1 MFGLLIDKHRVL
13 GSLHCILQ
21 SCLVAISLYLVTLS
35 DQSIN
40 VALER
45 LDLPL
50 PLPEIHGLCCG
61 LLCSMSSTAAK
72 TRWFTEL
79 LDAAALKSDAVASK
93 ASELKVLDEWFSETL
108 ASLNDVEL
116 EFSPA
121 MPDDALPVAL
131 RIRALG
137 EFCGGFTYGLGIALS
152 QRGQKPIPADTLEI
166 IEDFQAIES
175 ADLEE
180 SDLQHSSHGPLQRDF
195 PPKSKDGSENEDAQ
209 MDGAT
214 DEEEQQEVVYNELLE
229 YVRVGV
235 LLVLEELRPVTNVT
249 QVKPS

>member
-1 MFGLLIDKHRVL
+1 MFEPLTDKHRVL
-13 GSLHCILQ
+13 GNLHCILQ
-21 SCLVAISLYLVTLS
+21 SCLLAISLYLVTLS
-35 DQSIN
+35 DQSII

-116 EFSPA
+116 EFAPA
-121 MPDDALPVAL
+121 MPDDSLPVAL

-175 ADLEE
+175 TDLEE
-180 SDLQHSSHGPLQRDF
+180 SGLQQGSRGALQRDF
-195 PPKSKDGSENEDAQ
+195 PVGPKEGSESEDGQ
-209 MDGAT
+209 RVGGI
-214 DEEEQQEVVYNELLE
+214 DEDEQQEVMYNELLE

-235 LLVLEELRPVTNVT
+235 LLVLEELRPVTNIT
-249 QVKPS
+249 QAKPS

>member
-1 MFGLLIDKHRVL
+1 MTSI
-13 GSLHCILQ
+13 
-21 SCLVAISLYLVTLS
+21 YLVTLS

-40 VALER
+40 LALER

-79 LDAAALKSDAVASK
+79 LDAAALKSDAVAAK
-93 ASELKVLDEWFSETL
+93 AAELKVLDEWFSETL
-108 ASLNDVEL
+108 AALNDVEL
-116 EFSPA
+116 EFAPA
-121 MPDDALPVAL
+121 MPDDAVPVAVRL
-131 RIRALG
+131 RALSD
-137 EFCGGFTYGLGIALS
+137 FCGGFTYGLGIALS

-175 ADLEE
+175 TDLDESGPE
-180 SDLQHSSHGPLQRDF
+180 SDARLVTQSGAISGVVDEAEQR
-195 PPKSKDGSENEDAQ
+195 
-209 MDGAT
+209 
-214 DEEEQQEVVYNELLE
+214 EVMYNELLE

-235 LLVLEELRPVTNVT
+235 LLVLEELRPVTNVS

>member
-1 MFGLLIDKHRVL
+1 M
-13 GSLHCILQ
+13 
-21 SCLVAISLYLVTLS
+21 TLS

-61 LLCSMSSTAAK
+61 LLCSMSSAAAK

-93 ASELKVLDEWFSETL
+93 ASELKVLDDWFSETL
-108 ASLNDVEL
+108 ASLNDAEL
-116 EFSPA
+116 EFAPA
-121 MPDDALPVAL
+121 MPDDSLPVAH

-152 QRGQKPIPADTLEI
+152 QRGQKPIPPDTLEI

-175 ADLEE
+175 ADVEE
-180 SDLQHSSHGPLQRDF
+180 NGSQHAFQRDL
-195 PPKSKDGSENEDAQ
+195 PAETKNGSESEQAV
-209 MDGAT
+209 GGSAA
-214 DEEEQQEVVYNELLE
+214 DEKEQQEVMYTELLE

-235 LLVLEELRPVTNVT
+235 LLVLEELRPVTNIT